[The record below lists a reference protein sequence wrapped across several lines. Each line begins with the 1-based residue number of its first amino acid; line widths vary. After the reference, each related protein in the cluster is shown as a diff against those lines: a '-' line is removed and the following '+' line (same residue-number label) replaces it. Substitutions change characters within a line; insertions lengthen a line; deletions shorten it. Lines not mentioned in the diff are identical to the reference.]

1 MERRQFTKLALLG
14 GSLAPFLSGCQSL
27 DKLQEL
33 KAEPPKILPH
43 LSKDEAES
51 MSRKAHQAFM
61 ELKEVG
67 FKMMG
72 EEHIAMLLY
81 PGFAALDLVGPQY
94 LFSSMMG
101 AKIYL
106 VSPTDDL
113 KPVTSGEGLVIV
125 PTHTL
130 SECPKVLDILFVPGG
145 AKGTLEAMKNTKLI
159 DFIASRA
166 ATSRYV
172 TSVCTGSLLLGKA
185 GLLKGKKATSH
196 WAMLELLP
204 EFGAIPVKQRVVWDG
219 KLITGGGVTAGIDF
233 GLQIVAA
240 LRGKTYAQTIQL
252 QAEYDPVPPYNS
264 GSPEKADPFV
274 RDNLKGILAPLVES
288 FRLAI

>member
-1 MERRQFTKLALLG
+1 MERRQFTKLTLLG
-14 GSLAPFLSGCQSL
+14 GTLAPFLSCCQLL
-27 DKLQEL
+27 DKQQVLNVES
-33 KAEPPKILPH
+33 PKVSPH
-43 LSKDEAES
+43 LSKDEAET
-51 MSRKAHQAFM
+51 MSRKAHEAFM
-61 ELKEVG
+61 GIKEEG

-113 KPVTSGEGLVIV
+113 MPVTSGEGLVIV

-145 AKGTLEAMKNTKLI
+145 AKGTLDAMQNAKLI
-159 DFIASRA
+159 DFIANRA
-166 ATSRYV
+166 VTSRYV

-185 GLLKGKKATSH
+185 GLLKGKKP
-196 WAMLELLP
+196 LL
-204 EFGAIPVKQRVVWDG
+204 I
-219 KLITGGGVTAGIDF
+219 
-233 GLQIVAA
+233 GLC
-240 LRGKTYAQTIQL
+240 LSY
-252 QAEYDPVPPYNS
+252 
-264 GSPEKADPFV
+264 
-274 RDNLKGILAPLVES
+274 
-288 FRLAI
+288 